1 MAWEIIVGLLT
12 EGSTD
17 TRFLRPVVEK
27 TLNNIAWAECRGY
40 IEVRVL
46 PLDKEKA
53 GLSFTEQV
61 LAAAKS
67 AYAQYSINILCIHA
81 DADGRSLEASYQ
93 NKIDPML
100 AALAL
105 KSADEYCKITLP
117 IIPIQET
124 EAWMLADT
132 DLLKDE
138 IGTTKPDHEL
148 GIHRSPEMVAN
159 PKEVIEEA
167 IRIARQHLTKRRRYE
182 LSIADLYLPIGEKI
196 DIEHLQKLPSF
207 VNFQDNVRKAFRELG
222 VY

>member
-17 TRFLRPVVEK
+17 TRFLQPVVEK
-27 TLNNIAWAECRGY
+27 TLNEIARIEYRGD
-40 IEVRVL
+40 IEVRIL

-61 LAAAKS
+61 LAAAKD
-67 AYAQYSINILCIHA
+67 AYAQYGINILCIHA
-81 DADGRSLEASYQ
+81 DADSKNLEASYQ
-93 NKIDPML
+93 NKIKPML

-105 KSADEYCKITLP
+105 KSADEYCKIALP

-138 IGTTKPDHEL
+138 INTTMPDHEL
-148 GIHRSPEMVAN
+148 GIHRAPEMVAN

-167 IRIARQHLTKRRRYE
+167 IRIARQHLTKRRRSE
-182 LSIADLYLPIGEKI
+182 SSIAALYQPIGEKI
-196 DIEHLQKLPSF
+196 AIEHLQKLPSF
-207 VNFQDNVRKAFRELG
+207 VNFQDNVRKAFQELG